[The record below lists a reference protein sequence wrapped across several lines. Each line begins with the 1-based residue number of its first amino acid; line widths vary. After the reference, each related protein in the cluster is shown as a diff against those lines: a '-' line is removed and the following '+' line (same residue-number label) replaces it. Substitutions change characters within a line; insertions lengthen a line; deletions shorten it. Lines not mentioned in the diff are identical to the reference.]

1 MPRLRVLKKPTKSR
15 QNDSDS
21 EWNTFEELIE
31 QNDCLKDQVAQ
42 KNLEIRR
49 LEAKIKQQTFE
60 FDIIDWYTR
69 VLEDGVNTK
78 DLCIEM
84 VKIKE

>member
-1 MPRLRVLKKPTKSR
+1 MPRLRVLKKPKKSR
-15 QNDSDS
+15 EKDNDS

-31 QNDCLKDQVAQ
+31 QNDRLKDQVAQ

-49 LEAKIKQQTFE
+49 LEAKVKQQTLE

>member
-1 MPRLRVLKKPTKSR
+1 MKKPTKPKGSE
-15 QNDSDS
+15 SDS

-31 QNDCLKDQVAQ
+31 QNDRLKDQIAQ
-42 KNLEIRR
+42 KNLETRR
-49 LEAKIKQQTFE
+49 LEAKIKQQTNE
-60 FDIIDWYTR
+60 FDIIDWYVR

-84 VKIKE
+84 AKVKE